1 MFQKCYCHH
10 PTGLFW
16 QTSVNF
22 TIEAWKLV
30 PYCEFN
36 MELESNGI
44 PKLQYY
50 KRRGRLANKTIIN
63 IESSVADLKEI
74 TEYVSGQG
82 KKSTKYDED
91 EKISSY
97 SPLSDSHPSTNEPI
111 IGEDEMILQ
120 KLYKLE
126 RVAIET
132 DVEIKELQIKF
143 EDFMKKT
150 KKHHQDIIIILSKIY

>member
-1 MFQKCYCHH
+1 
-10 PTGLFW
+10 
-16 QTSVNF
+16 
-22 TIEAWKLV
+22 
-30 PYCEFN
+30 

-63 IESSVADLKEI
+63 IESSVADSKEI

-82 KKSTKYDED
+82 KKSTKYEED

-97 SPLSDSHPSTNEPI
+97 SPLSDSQPSTNGPI

-120 KLYKLE
+120 KLYKLD

-132 DVEIKELQIKF
+132 GVEIKELQIKF

-150 KKHHQDIIIILSKIY
+150 KKHHQDIMIMLSKIYYKKI